1 MAERGEETPPPSYAE
16 VVRGSRRPSE
26 ELQQVVE
33 RYNSRGRE
41 GKQGNKQIN
50 FLRLLAERRTEN
62 EENGVWRTEKKEGV
76 EAEKEKEK
84 KKKDRRRQDQDDEL
98 RNRGTVANKTKK
110 TKR

>member
-76 EAEKEKEK
+76 EAEKEKK
-84 KKKDRRRQDQDDEL
+84 KKERRRQDQDDEL
-98 RNRGTVANKTKK
+98 RNRGTVANKSKK
-110 TKR
+110 QK